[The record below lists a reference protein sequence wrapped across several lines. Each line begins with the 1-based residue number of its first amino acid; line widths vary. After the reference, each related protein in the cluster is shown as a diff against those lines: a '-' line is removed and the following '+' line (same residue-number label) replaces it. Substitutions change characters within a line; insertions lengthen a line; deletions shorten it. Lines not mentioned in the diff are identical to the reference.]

1 MSAGRD
7 IAVQAN
13 VRRGVIEKFLH
24 MSADLN
30 RYVVEHCSPRD
41 EALLAVE
48 RETEAL
54 GEIAVMQMSPEQG
67 ALFTVLV
74 GAMDARL
81 AVEVGTFTGYGAI
94 CIARGLAPG
103 GRLICCELDPERA
116 EMARRNLD
124 RAGVAD
130 RAEVRVGP
138 ALETLRAL
146 PLEPSIDFAF
156 IDADKSGYAGY
167 YDELLPRMRTGG
179 LIALDNMLHGGRV
192 VSPDGEGESTRA
204 IAALNERLA
213 ADPRVEV
220 AMIPVADGITFA
232 RKL

>member
-1 MSAGRD
+1 MSPELHRYVVGHSSPRD
-7 IAVQAN
+7 DALIAVESETEDLG
-13 VRRGVIEKFLH
+13 GVAEMR
-24 MSADLN
+24 MSAD
-30 RYVVEHCSPRD
+30 
-41 EALLAVE
+41 
-48 RETEAL
+48 
-54 GEIAVMQMSPEQG
+54 QG

-74 GAMDARL
+74 GAMGARL
-81 AVEVGTFTGYGAI
+81 AVEVGTFTGYGAV

-116 EMARRNLD
+116 RIAEGSLD

-146 PLEPSIDFAF
+146 PLDAGIDFAF
-156 IDADKSGYAGY
+156 VDADKPAYPDYFG
-167 YDELLPRMRTGG
+167 ELLPRMRSGG
-179 LIALDNMLHGGRV
+179 LIALDNMLRSGHV
-192 VSPDGEGESTRA
+192 VDPDPGDRSTRA
-204 IAALNERLA
+204 LAELNDQLA

-220 AMIPVADGITFA
+220 AMIAVADGITFA